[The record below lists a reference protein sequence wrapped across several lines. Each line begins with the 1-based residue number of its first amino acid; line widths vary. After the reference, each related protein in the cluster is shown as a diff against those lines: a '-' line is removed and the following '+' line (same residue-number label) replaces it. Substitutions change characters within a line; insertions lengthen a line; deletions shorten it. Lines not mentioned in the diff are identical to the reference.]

1 MHIRVSIRDH
11 FQIGLIIRSQVEV
24 GYPQRFA
31 SLSCECDVV
40 VQAAVDWHAVAMVP
54 ADVAV
59 ADVDADAGEGGG
71 GARYPVQG
79 FAASCW

>member
-1 MHIRVSIRDH
+1 
-11 FQIGLIIRSQVEV
+11 
-24 GYPQRFA
+24 
-31 SLSCECDVV
+31 
-40 VQAAVDWHAVAMVP
+40 VAMVP